1 MLIITDD
8 VIYKYSTRGD
18 QKVLQLP
25 TLVNKTVKINGSVR
39 ISKYWLV
46 INFSKNDDSF
56 SVYDV
61 IVTSL
66 YVLLLSME
74 ILNL

>member
-1 MLIITDD
+1 MIITDD

-25 TLVNKTVKINGSVR
+25 TLVNKTVKINGSV
-39 ISKYWLV
+39 SKYWLV

-66 YVLLLSME
+66 
-74 ILNL
+74 